1 MIIMTDLLK
10 NCIICVSGIAL
21 IGCFI
26 TINKIEQNHKIYL
39 KNIIL
44 EIKLS
49 KLEEQNNQLVN
60 KIDSLE
66 EEIVTIKNLLGDK
79 KYIMVKQNE
88 LLEKINNSL
97 NSNIKLEDNYTEDK
111 SIGPENTTKD
121 NIEESGIFNSDDEN
135 DCYNSIPMSNVKK
148 VTGIKSW
155 FYS

>member
-1 MIIMTDLLK
+1 MTDLLK

>member
-1 MIIMTDLLK
+1 MTDLLK
-10 NCIICVSGIAL
+10 NCIICASGIAL

-26 TINKIEQNHKIYL
+26 TINKIEQNNKIYF

-44 EIKLS
+44 ETKLS

-60 KIDSLE
+60 KIDNLE
-66 EEIVTIKNLLGDK
+66 EEIVIIKNLLGDK

-97 NSNIKLEDNYTEDK
+97 NSNIKLEDNCIEDK
-111 SIGPENTTKD
+111 SIGPEHTTKD
-121 NIEESGIFNSDDEN
+121 NIEALFNSDEEN

-148 VTGIKSW
+148 VRGIKSW